1 MKARALFYL
10 LLIAFTQTS
19 LGFVRFDDSSLNQLL
34 ARSATLQTSGVIW
47 VWSPRMN
54 ISSFGMTELKPIAAL
69 LNLEVTVLVD
79 PFLSEEEIRSNTY
92 YEILMNSQILDSQE
106 LIRRGALV
114 HFPVLFVYKN
124 GHLLTPSRPGY
135 DEPGRLYEYLSRRAL

>member
-1 MKARALFYL
+1 MKARALFFL

-19 LGFVRFDDSSLNQLL
+19 LGFARFDDSSLNQLL
-34 ARSATLQTSGVIW
+34 ARSRANQTSGVIW

-54 ISSFGMTELKPIAAL
+54 ISSFGMSELKPIAAL
-69 LNLEVTVLVD
+69 LDLEVTILVD
-79 PFLSEEEIRSNTY
+79 PFLSEEEIYQNKY
-92 YEILMNSQILDSQE
+92 LNILINSQILDSQE

-124 GHLLTPSRPGY
+124 GKLLTPSRPGY
-135 DEPGRLYEYLSRRAL
+135 DEPGRLYEYLSRRAR